1 MKKLSFIIAA
11 LFISGTVYSQGKFLE
26 SNKIY
31 PDAKVYQK
39 GSSMM
44 RVKDLV
50 LINDTVLQ
58 FSYSDMSGP
67 GSLKQIPAKN
77 IRYIGIKKGNHAAS
91 YGAYGAGVGLLSAI
105 YGVLNVKSD
114 PYLDD
119 SDVNWTP
126 FIVGFTAGGGA
137 LGAIVGLCVPKWE
150 MLYLPPAT
158 SAFSI
163 EITPDIGRNFYGLGV
178 KVKF

>member
-1 MKKLSFIIAA
+1 MKKLSFILAA
-11 LFISGTVYSQGKFLE
+11 LFIYGTVYSQGKFLE
-26 SNKIY
+26 SKKIY

-39 GSSMM
+39 GSSMI
-44 RVKDLV
+44 RVRDLV
-50 LINDTVLQ
+50 FLNDSVLQ
-58 FSYSDMSGP
+58 YKYSEGSGS

-77 IRYIGIKKGNHAAS
+77 IRYIGVKKGNHAAS
-91 YGAYGAGVGLLSAI
+91 YGAYGAGVGLLSAV

-137 LGAIVGLCVPKWE
+137 LGAIVGLLVPKWE
-150 MLYLPPAT
+150 MLYLPPSGTAL
-158 SAFSI
+158 SV
-163 EITPDIGRNFYGLGV
+163 EIVPDFDGNFYGLGV